1 MISVIVLSDLMIL
14 LGLMFD
20 DSPSAFEALF

>member
-1 MISVIVLSDLMIL
+1 MISVIVLSDLMVL
-14 LGLMFD
+14 LGLVFD